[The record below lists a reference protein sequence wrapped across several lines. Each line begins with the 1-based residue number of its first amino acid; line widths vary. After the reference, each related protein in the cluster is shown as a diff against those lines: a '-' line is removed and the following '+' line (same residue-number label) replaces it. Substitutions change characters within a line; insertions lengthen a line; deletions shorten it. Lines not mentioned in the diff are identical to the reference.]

1 MDKFQTI
8 FFIVYGS
15 VLGWL
20 SMSIIRQGKQI
31 VVQQA
36 TSGNIDRT
44 LTAMDKKI
52 DALGV
57 RIDLFM
63 KNEIDVLKDISKS
76 FVKHGG

>member
-20 SMSIIRQGKQI
+20 SLSSIRQGKQI

-76 FVKHGG
+76 FVKNGN